1 MQRILIPT
9 DFSRNAWNAIDYAM
23 KLFQGNACAFYLLNT
38 YTPYIPSGR
47 LMAKTEQDFRFQDSV
62 RLASEK
68 GLKTTLGMIKGAN
81 PDPLHQFEVISSF
94 KLLVE
99 EVREQVEALGIDL
112 VVTGTKGATGRSGVF
127 MGSNT
132 VRMIK
137 SARNCPILAIPH
149 HFGFVAPTQIALATD
164 FGRFHTGSEL
174 RPLLAMA
181 EMFRASIQVIQVQN
195 RPGGLTELQQFNR
208 NNLQK
213 QLQGFPH
220 KFHSVPILDS
230 VSGTLEEFS
239 RENEIQLLALLH
251 HQHSYM
257 ERMTREPV
265 IQRAAFHTK
274 VPLLVLPEL
283 GMEGPYLSQGW
294 DRQVLDSQN

>member
-9 DFSRNAWNAIDYAM
+9 DFSKNAWNAIDYAM
-23 KLFQGNACAFYLLNT
+23 KLFQGNACTFYLLNT
-38 YTPYIPSGR
+38 YTPHIPSGR
-47 LMAKTEQDFRFQDSV
+47 LMAKTELDFRSQDSV

-68 GLKTTLGMIKGAN
+68 GLKRTLGMIKGAG
-81 PDPLHQFEVISSF
+81 PDPNHHFETLSSF
-94 KLLVE
+94 ELLVE

-137 SARNCPILAIPH
+137 TARNCPILAIPH
-149 HFGFVAPTQIALATD
+149 HYGFIAPSQIALATD
-164 FGRFHTGSEL
+164 FSRFYTGSEL

-181 EMFRASIQVIQVQN
+181 RMFRATIQVIQVQK
-195 RPGGLTELQQFNR
+195 RPGEPSELQQFNR
-208 NNLQK
+208 RSLQK
-213 QLQGFPH
+213 YLKGFPH
-220 KFHSVPILDS
+220 RFHSIPVLDS

-239 RENEIQLLALLH
+239 RKNDIHLLALLH

-257 ERMTREPV
+257 EQMTREPV
-265 IQRAAFHTK
+265 IQHTAFHTK

-283 GMEGPYLSQGW
+283 GMEGPSPSEEW
-294 DRQVLDSQN
+294 DRHVQGSQN